1 MSASIRASEAG
12 SAPVEL
18 IAWAVLLTLPLFPA
32 IELQRA
38 IADQMAAEAIA
49 RHALRAAV
57 LAEPES
63 GLPTMA
69 FRANIERTALE
80 IARAFR
86 VDANTLELSV
96 DCSACESD
104 QLVRLAV
111 SVNGRSALGVMGL
124 EPITP

>member
-1 MSASIRASEAG
+1 
-12 SAPVEL
+12 
-18 IAWAVLLTLPLFPA
+18 
-32 IELQRA
+32 
-38 IADQMAAEAIA
+38 
-49 RHALRAAV
+49 
-57 LAEPES
+57 
-63 GLPTMA
+63 MA